1 MSPGSTLTA
10 VAFWFGTLL
19 PLVYIPVIVA
29 GLDSLPRLALFV
41 GLLALNVVALSI
53 GRDYPETAAGTASDS
68 TDEA

>member
-1 MSPGSTLTA
+1 MSLGSTLTA

-29 GLDSLPRLALFV
+29 GLDSLSRLALFV

-53 GRDYPETAAGTASDS
+53 GRDYPEMRGQNAAGS
-68 TDEA
+68 TDDT